1 MEQTPETEIEN
12 ESKLAFPW
20 LCWLCGGQYRGEPD
34 TAHRGAW
41 GRLCW
46 PCWML
51 GAEAESEEE
60 KERRN
65 KRIE

>member
-1 MEQTPETEIEN
+1 MQHMN
-12 ESKLAFPW
+12 NKLAFPW
-20 LCWLCGGQYRGEPD
+20 LCWLCGGQFRGESD

-51 GAEAESEEE
+51 GAESEGE
-60 KERRN
+60 KEEGEEV
-65 KRIE
+65 KA

>member
-1 MEQTPETEIEN
+1 MKTDPRNLIESSQIN
-12 ESKLAFPW
+12 FCSTDPW
-20 LCWLCGGQYRGEPD
+20 LCWLCGGEYSGESD

-51 GAEAESEEE
+51 GAESEDEEE
-60 KERRN
+60 RE
-65 KRIE
+65 E